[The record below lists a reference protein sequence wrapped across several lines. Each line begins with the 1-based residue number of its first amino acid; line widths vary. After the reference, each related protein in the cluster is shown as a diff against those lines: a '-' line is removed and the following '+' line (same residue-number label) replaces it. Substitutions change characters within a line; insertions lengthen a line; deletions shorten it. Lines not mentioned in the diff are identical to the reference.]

1 MNRTPF
7 SLLWSLEH
15 VLQIVIVLSSSETVQ
30 NAARPDSRS
39 RAQPISCWCLF
50 FPIMLH
56 SLPVSSLWLTI
67 YSHKPP
73 PPKKRKKRRRPSPK
87 IFASTQWVDVRLTG
101 THSRQIISTCYLTP
115 VIPGNC
121 HMEVKIKLWLPTQR
135 ALCLRLQRWAA

>member
-1 MNRTPF
+1 MNRAPF

-39 RAQPISCWCLF
+39 RDQSSSCRWPLLRV
-50 FPIMLH
+50 MLH
-56 SLPVSSLWLTI
+56 SLPVSSLSLTI
-67 YSHKPP
+67 SIQIPP
-73 PPKKRKKRRRPSPK
+73 PQKRKKRRRPSPK